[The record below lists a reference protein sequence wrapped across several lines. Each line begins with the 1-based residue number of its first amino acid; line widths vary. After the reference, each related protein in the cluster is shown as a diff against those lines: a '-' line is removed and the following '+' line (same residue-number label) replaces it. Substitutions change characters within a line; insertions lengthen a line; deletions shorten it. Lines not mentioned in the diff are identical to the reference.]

1 MTNPKAKTPVQ
12 GKGSR
17 EAIVAAALA
26 RYRAAGMPA
35 VSFRRVAQDIGIS
48 HMQPY
53 RFFHNK
59 AELLAAMRAQCFREV
74 LDVIRNADGPYAAGD
89 ALKRLYA
96 ITAGVFTYLF
106 QRSADYRLMFALN
119 QPAPSDYTELA
130 EARAAVYRYLRDVV
144 QQGVERG
151 SLHGD
156 PDNILHLAWAMSHGL
171 FTLHVSG
178 QLMHG
183 RSLDALVQ
191 PALDTMFAPFRD
203 RPDFQPLHEAA
214 AQVPPVSPLEEEAP
228 DEPRD
233 P

>member
-1 MTNPKAKTPVQ
+1 MTESAVKSETK

-26 RYRAAGMPA
+26 RYRAAGMAA

-53 RFFHNK
+53 RFFRNK
-59 AELLAAMRAQCFREV
+59 AALLAAMRAHCFNEV
-74 LDVIRNADGPYAAGD
+74 LAIIRGADPRD
-89 ALKRLYA
+89 APPLQRLYA
-96 ITAGVFTYLF
+96 ITAGTFTYLF
-106 QRSADYRLMFALN
+106 QRPADYRLMFALN
-119 QPAPSDYTELA
+119 QPPPTDDTELA
-130 EARAAVYRYLRDVV
+130 ASRTAVYRHLRSVV
-144 QQGVERG
+144 VAGVESG
-151 SLHGD
+151 SLNGD
-156 PDNILHLAWAMSHGL
+156 PDDILHLAWAMSHGL

-203 RPDFQPLHEAA
+203 SPDLQPLREAA
-214 AQVPPVSPLEEEAP
+214 AQAPPISALEEDDP
-228 DEPRD
+228 DDSSKP
-233 P
+233 

>member
-1 MTNPKAKTPVQ
+1 MTETKVKPKPA

-17 EAIVAAALA
+17 EALIQSALG
-26 RYRAAGMPA
+26 RYREAGMSA

-53 RFFHNK
+53 RFFESK
-59 AELLAAMRAQCFREV
+59 AALLAAMRAQCFREV
-74 LDVIRNADGPYAAGD
+74 LGVIQAADPIDVPP
-89 ALKRLYA
+89 LQRLYA
-96 ITAGVFTYLF
+96 ITADTFTYLF
-106 QRSADYRLMFALN
+106 RRPMDYRLMFALN
-119 QPAPSDYTELA
+119 QPPPTDDAELA
-130 EARAAVYRYLRDVV
+130 ASRAAVYQHLRAVV
-144 QQGVERG
+144 VAGVDSG

-156 PDNILHLAWAMSHGL
+156 PDDILHLAWAMSHGL

-203 RPDFQPLHEAA
+203 SPDLQPLREAA
-214 AQVPPVSPLEEEAP
+214 AQAPPISTLEEEDP
-228 DEPRD
+228 DDSSQP
-233 P
+233 

>member
-1 MTNPKAKTPVQ
+1 MMDANAKAPVQ

-53 RFFHNK
+53 RFFKSK

-74 LDVIRNADGPYAAGD
+74 LSVIADSDTPD
-89 ALKRLYA
+89 ADPLKRLYG
-96 ITAGVFTYLF
+96 ITAGTFTYLF
-106 QRSADYRLMFALN
+106 QRPADYRLMFALN
-119 QPAPSDYTELA
+119 QPSPGDYAELA
-130 EARAAVYRYLRDVV
+130 ATRAAVYQYLREIV
-144 QQGVERG
+144 QQGVEQG

-156 PDNILHLAWAMSHGL
+156 PDNIVHLAWAMSHGL

-183 RSLDALVQ
+183 RALHTLVQ
-191 PALDTMFAPFRD
+191 PALDAMFAPFRD
-203 RPDFQPLHEAA
+203 SPDLQSLHQAA
-214 AQVPPVSPLEEEAP
+214 AEVPPAPLFEEDDP
-228 DEPRD
+228 DDTGNP
-233 P
+233 